1 MTELQSRLL
10 EMLKWFHE
18 FCTKNN
24 LTYYAVGGTT
34 LGAVRHNGFIP
45 WDDDIDVG
53 LPRPDYEKLK
63 QIAKDKVNEKTKY
76 YIEFP
81 SDKKE
86 YAASYGKMYDTTTT
100 LIENTR
106 FKAKRGI
113 YIDIYPI
120 DGIGNSYK
128 EALKRFKRA
137 KRYINLLYFK
147 VCEVNS
153 KRKWYKNLLI
163 YFSHMIPDFVLDHK
177 KIAHKIEQIGKECD
191 FYSSEYVANIPGNA
205 FEKEIIL
212 RELFGK
218 PTLHAFESIEIYIP
232 EKWNDFLTAIYG
244 NWKQLPSKDKQ
255 RSEHDYLYLN
265 LHKSYLD

>member
-86 YAASYGKMYDTTTT
+86 YAASYGKMYD
-100 LIENTR
+100 L
-106 FKAKRGI
+106 KL
-113 YIDIYPI
+113 
-120 DGIGNSYK
+120 K
-128 EALKRFKRA
+128 EA
-137 KRYINLLYFK
+137 Y
-147 VCEVNS
+147 
-153 KRKWYKNLLI
+153 
-163 YFSHMIPDFVLDHK
+163 
-177 KIAHKIEQIGKECD
+177 
-191 FYSSEYVANIPGNA
+191 
-205 FEKEIIL
+205 
-212 RELFGK
+212 
-218 PTLHAFESIEIYIP
+218 T
-232 EKWNDFLTAIYG
+232 
-244 NWKQLPSKDKQ
+244 
-255 RSEHDYLYLN
+255 
-265 LHKSYLD
+265 

>member
-1 MTELQSRLL
+1 
-10 EMLKWFHE
+10 
-18 FCTKNN
+18 
-24 LTYYAVGGTT
+24 
-34 LGAVRHNGFIP
+34 
-45 WDDDIDVG
+45 
-53 LPRPDYEKLK
+53 
-63 QIAKDKVNEKTKY
+63 
-76 YIEFP
+76 
-81 SDKKE
+81 
-86 YAASYGKMYDTTTT
+86 
-100 LIENTR
+100 
-106 FKAKRGI
+106 
-113 YIDIYPI
+113 
-120 DGIGNSYK
+120 
-128 EALKRFKRA
+128 
-137 KRYINLLYFK
+137 
-147 VCEVNS
+147 
-153 KRKWYKNLLI
+153 
-163 YFSHMIPDFVLDHK
+163 MIPDFVLDHK